1 MWNKKV
7 IWSEGMFLRPQHFQ
21 QQERY
26 FSNLIEL
33 RAGALRPYPWGFSEL
48 KLDEQLLSVG
58 KIAVVSAR
66 GVFPDG
72 LPFNIPGDD
81 EPPLPLDVADAA
93 KDQEVVLAVPL
104 RRHPLEEVDPEDR
117 KESLAR
123 FTVKDY
129 EARDAN
135 AGASTG
141 ALVQVGKLRLQLS
154 LASEPL
160 EAYTR
165 LGLARVVERRPD
177 GRLLLDEDFAPPC
190 LDCQAARPLAGFI
203 TELKGLLHHRG
214 EELASVVTGRAQSG
228 VAEVADFLLLQCVNR
243 AEPLFAHLDSI
254 TGVHPELL
262 FEVCVALAG
271 DLATF
276 AHSDKRPSA
285 FPPYRQDDLH
295 ATFAP
300 VMEDLRRSLSLV
312 IQRNAVAIP
321 LEDRLHGLRVAR
333 VPDRQLFRSANFVLA
348 ANARVAAEVL
358 RQRLPNQIKIG
369 PVEKI
374 RDLVNLALP
383 GVASHALP
391 VVPRQIPFHTGFSYF
406 ELDRGSDLWKQLD
419 ASGGMAVH
427 VAGEFPDLT
436 LELWAIRG

>member
-21 QQERY
+21 QQERH
-26 FSNLIEL
+26 FSNLVEL
-33 RAGALRPYPWGFSEL
+33 RAASLRPYPWGFSEL

-58 KIAVVSAR
+58 KIAVTSAR

-72 LPFNIPGDD
+72 LPFRIPGDD
-81 EPPLPLDVADAA
+81 EPPAPLDVPDGT
-93 KDQEVVLAVPL
+93 KSQEVVLALPL
-104 RRHPLEEVDPEDR
+104 RRPALEEVDPEDR

-123 FTVKDY
+123 FTVEDY

-135 AGASTG
+135 ADASTE
-141 ALVQVGKLRLQLS
+141 ALLQVGKLRLRLN

-177 GRLLLDEDFAPPC
+177 GRLLLDEDFTPPC

-203 TELKGLLHHRG
+203 TELRGLLHHRG

-243 AEPLFAHLDSI
+243 AEPLFAHLESI
-254 TGVHPELL
+254 SGVHPELL
-262 FEVCVALAG
+262 FEACVALAG

-276 AHSDKRPSA
+276 AHGDKRPST
-285 FPPYRQDDLH
+285 FPQYRHDDLQ

-321 LEDRLHGLRVAR
+321 LEDRPYGLRVAR
-333 VPDRQLFRSANFVLA
+333 VSDRQLFRNANFVLA

-383 GVASHALP
+383 GVAIYPLP

-406 ELDRGSDLWKQLD
+406 ELDRNSDLWKQLD
-419 ASGGMAVH
+419 ASGGMAIH
-427 VAGEFPDLT
+427 VAGEFPELT

>member
-21 QQERY
+21 QQERH
-26 FSNLIEL
+26 FSNLVEL
-33 RAGALRPYPWGFSEL
+33 RVASLRPYPWGFSEL

-58 KIAVVSAR
+58 KIAVTSAR

-72 LPFNIPGDD
+72 LPFSIPGDD
-81 EPPLPLDVADAA
+81 EPPAPLDVPDGT
-93 KDQEVVLAVPL
+93 KSQDVVLALPL
-104 RRHPLEEVDPEDR
+104 RRPALEEVDPEDR

-123 FTVKDY
+123 FTVEDY

-135 AGASTG
+135 ADASTE
-141 ALVQVGKLRLQLS
+141 ALLQVGKLRFRLS

-160 EAYTR
+160 EAYTH

-177 GRLLLDEDFAPPC
+177 GRLLLDEDFTPPC

-203 TELKGLLHHRG
+203 TELRGLLHHRG

-243 AEPLFAHLDSI
+243 TEPLFAHLESI
-254 TGVHPELL
+254 SGVHPELL
-262 FEVCVALAG
+262 FEACVALAG

-276 AHSDKRPSA
+276 AHGDKRPST
-285 FPPYRQDDLH
+285 FPQYRHDDLQ

-321 LEDRLHGLRVAR
+321 LEDRPYGLRVAR
-333 VPDRQLFRSANFVLA
+333 VSDRQLFRNANFVLA
-348 ANARVAAEVL
+348 ANARVAAEAL

-383 GVASHALP
+383 GVAIYPLP

-406 ELDRGSDLWKQLD
+406 ELDRNSDLWKQLD
-419 ASGGMAVH
+419 ASGGMAIH
-427 VAGEFPDLT
+427 VAGEFPELT